1 MNFVSEGLAEIR
13 PQLDAD
19 PVYSLDFSLDGK
31 GRPVR
36 GVCAVTQT
44 ELLLFRDGKK
54 VFQALLSEI
63 EEYTTTQLV
72 GSGTFGII
80 RGGKPEQLCIC
91 TQSQL
96 SSFAELGKL
105 LEYHHET
112 GIFPEADHEEGVRSC
127 PKCGSILPEGTN
139 ICFHCEKKGKFLW
152 RVVKLSLRY
161 KWALLA
167 AILATATIQLLWI
180 VYPWLQRI
188 VIDDYITPRNADYKS
203 LALLLGGY
211 LLFPL
216 VMMGLEALNERCTSR
231 VSFSVG
237 RDLRDLLFTKIQE
250 QSMKSITKRP
260 TGEQIKRISS
270 DTEKIQEFVSNH
282 GKEAVVRILSTIV
295 ILCVMLSLNW
305 KLTLLVLIPVPLAVV
320 ATRVIFKYIHRKY
333 SLVWNRFSQSESRL
347 HDILSGIMVVKVY
360 GSEKREIKHY
370 TGYSERFADSMFKA
384 DKFWYLFFP
393 IIGFVI
399 MMGEYFYLYF
409 GGQQVIAGN
418 LTLGSLIQFSAYI
431 GMIYGPLR
439 WIIQLPRFIAESGVS
454 AARIYEVID
463 EKEDVADRPDP
474 VDLQIKGAVSFEN
487 VGFGYK
493 VYKPV
498 LKNISFEVKPG
509 EMIGIVGASGVGKST
524 LINLIMRLYDVSSGA
539 IKIDGVD
546 LRDISQHS
554 LRSQIGV
561 VLQETYLF
569 EGTVLDNILYAKP
582 DATMEEVV
590 QAAKTANAHDFIC
603 KMPNAYQEYIGNK
616 GYKLSG
622 GEKQRIAI
630 ARAILRNPRILI
642 LDEATAS
649 LDTET
654 EKLIQEAL
662 GRLIQNRTT
671 FAIAHRLSTLQH
683 ADRLVVL
690 DKGRIAEIGTHLEL
704 LRNKSVYYNLVMAQR
719 QTSRLSR
726 DQQPAAQ

>member
-1 MNFVSEGLAEIR
+1 MNFVAER
-13 PQLDAD
+13 LEEVLPLLGEE
-19 PVYSLDFSLDGK
+19 PVYSLDFSLDGRGK
-31 GRPVR
+31 PVR
-36 GVCAVTQT
+36 GVCAVTRR
-44 ELLLFRDGKK
+44 ELCLFRDGKESFRCPL
-54 VFQALLSEI
+54 VEI
-63 EEYTTTQLV
+63 EEYTTSQLV
-72 GSGTFGII
+72 GSGTFGIV

-91 TQSQL
+91 TQGQL
-96 SSFAELGKL
+96 TAFAELGKML
-105 LEYHHET
+105 DYQRET
-112 GIFPEADHEEGVRSC
+112 GEFPEPDRESGTRNC
-127 PKCGSILPEGTN
+127 PKCGSILPEGSDV
-139 ICFHCEKKGKFLW
+139 CFHCEKKGKYLW
-152 RVVKLSLRY
+152 RIVGLSLRY
-161 KWALLA
+161 KWSLIA
-167 AILATATIQLLWI
+167 AVAATAVIQLLWI
-180 VYPWLQRI
+180 VYPYLQRI
-188 VIDDYITPRNADYKS
+188 VIDDYITPRNQDYRS
-203 LALLLGGY
+203 LLILLGCY
-211 LLFPL
+211 LLFPIA
-216 VMMGLEALNERCTSR
+216 MMGLEMVNERCTAK

-237 RDLRDLLFTKIQE
+237 RDLREQLFTKIQE

-270 DTEKIQEFVSNH
+270 DTEKIQEFVASH
-282 GKEAVVRILSTIV
+282 GKEAVVRLLSTVV
-295 ILCVMLSLNW
+295 ILAVMLMLNW
-305 KLTLLVLIPVPLAVV
+305 KLTLLVLIPVPAAIF
-320 ATRVIFKYIHRKY
+320 ATQVIFKYIHRKY

-347 HDILSGIMVVKVY
+347 HDILSGILVVKTY
-360 GSEKREIKHY
+360 GSETREIKHY
-370 TGYSERFADSMFKA
+370 AGYSERFAQSMYQA

-399 MMGEYFYLYF
+399 TMGEYFYLYF
-409 GGQQVIAGN
+409 GGQQVLNGA

-439 WIIQLPRFIAESGVS
+439 WIIMLPRYIAESGVS

-463 EKEDVADRPDP
+463 EKEDVPDRDNP
-474 VDLQIKGAVSFEN
+474 VELDIQGAVSFEN

-509 EMIGIVGASGVGKST
+509 EMIGIVGPSGVGKST
-524 LINLIMRLYDVSSGA
+524 LINLIMRLYDVSSGS

-546 LRDISQHS
+546 LRAISQQS

-590 QAAKTANAHDFIC
+590 EAAKIANAHNFIC
-603 KMPNAYQEYIGNK
+603 KMPNAYQEFIGNK

-630 ARAILRNPRILI
+630 ARAILRDPKILI

-654 EKLIQEAL
+654 EKLIQEAI
-662 GRLIQNRTT
+662 GRLTRNRTT

-690 DKGRIAEIGTHLEL
+690 DKGRIAEIGTHTEL

-719 QTSRLSR
+719 QTSKLSN
-726 DQQPAAQ
+726 D